1 MITLS
6 EGPVL
11 YENGKITETDQG
23 QKANQ
28 QKTIAYQILKA
39 HNTAPTMDKLQVR
52 FDKLTSHDIT
62 YVGIIQTARA
72 SGLERFPMP
81 YIDLSSEA
89 IIWRQENLRSVWQRI
104 SLITPRL

>member
-11 YENGKITETDQG
+11 YQNGKISETDQG

-62 YVGIIQTARA
+62 YVGIIQ
-72 SGLERFPMP
+72 
-81 YIDLSSEA
+81 
-89 IIWRQENLRSVWQRI
+89 
-104 SLITPRL
+104 